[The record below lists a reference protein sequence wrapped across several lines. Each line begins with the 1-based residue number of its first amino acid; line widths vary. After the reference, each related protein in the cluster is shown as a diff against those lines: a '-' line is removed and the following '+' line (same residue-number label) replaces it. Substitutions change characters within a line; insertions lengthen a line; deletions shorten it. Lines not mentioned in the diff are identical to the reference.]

1 MTGDLTFRE
10 ALEERDIFLVAGDED
25 GELGPIFMFNNIT
38 DVEEHL
44 RELTPSLDNYIR
56 LLHGSL
62 AKADYLPAD
71 FHNRTPFVICVD
83 PDNPINAFV
92 IESGAASP
100 SELAEEIEIFLKTG
114 GTFATIPDIDDIHI
128 FYGYE
133 ISTCLQPVEEDIDE
147 EAIETCCMVAE
158 AARTRE
164 KT

>member
-1 MTGDLTFRE
+1 MEGLTFRE
-10 ALEERDIFLVAGDED
+10 ALEERDIFLIAGDED
-25 GELGPIFMFNNIT
+25 GELSQIFMFNAIE

-44 RELTPSLDNYIR
+44 KELTPSLDSQIR

-62 AKADYLPAD
+62 AKADYLPSD
-71 FHNRTPFVICVD
+71 FHNRTPFVVCVD
-83 PDNPINAFV
+83 PDEPINAFV

-100 SELAEEIEIFLKTG
+100 SELAEEIEMFLKTG

-133 ISTCLQPVEEDIDE
+133 VSTCLRPVEDDIDE
-147 EAIETCCMVAE
+147 EAIETCCMIAE
-158 AARTRE
+158 AARCHE